1 MSDTQV
7 QNRFTLPV
15 TTILKKRYQITKV
28 IGIGG
33 FGITY
38 KVRDTYT
45 DKVYAMKEYAPSSL
59 CTRAADG
66 LQLKPLSQDK
76 VTALEHG
83 RVRFLEEADMLR
95 QLDSIAG
102 IVPVMDCFNENHTSY
117 FVMQFVEG
125 VSLKEHLQ
133 AHDGRLGIGE
143 TLSIIGGVAYAL
155 NRVHEKKGI
164 CHRDLSP
171 DNIFVTKNNEVRVID
186 FGNAKNMLSQDGQTS
201 SIALKPGFAPPEQYS
216 SKGNQGS
223 YTDVYALAGTMYYCL
238 TGMMIP
244 AAPERMNGEE
254 YIPLREIF
262 PELTQSF
269 SNAVD
274 HALKL
279 DYKERTQ
286 NMGQFM
292 AELKLD
298 TTLYED
304 KVMISPYVEMV
315 KGVNVGRR
323 WNILKD
329 TCITVG
335 RSKKSDIAFPNDLYI
350 SKRHC
355 EVYYD
360 SEKDLFYIEDYST
373 NGTYVEGSRIAQG
386 ALHKMMPGQTFAI
399 GDKNTVMKVGVMH
412 V

>member
-1 MSDTQV
+1 MSEAQL

-15 TTILKKRYQITKV
+15 ATMLKNRYQITEV

-45 DKVYAMKEYAPSSL
+45 NKIFAMKEYAPSSL
-59 CTRAADG
+59 SVRDVDG
-66 LQLKPLSQDK
+66 IRLKPIAEEK
-76 VTALEHG
+76 VSALEHG
-83 RVRFLEEADMLR
+83 RERFLEEADMLR

-117 FVMQFVEG
+117 FVMQYLEG
-125 VSLKEHLQ
+125 VTLKEHLK

-155 NRVHEKKGI
+155 NRVHEQKGV

-171 DNIFVTKNNEVRVID
+171 DNIFITKNNEVRVID
-186 FGNAKNMLSQDGQTS
+186 FGNAKNMLNDEGATCSVV
-201 SIALKPGFAPPEQYS
+201 LKPGFAPPEQYS
-216 SKGNQGS
+216 SKGQQGG

-244 AAPERMNGEE
+244 TAPERLNGES

-269 SNAVD
+269 SKAVD
-274 HALKL
+274 HALQL
-279 DYKERTQ
+279 NYRERTQ

-292 AELKLD
+292 AELGLD

-304 KVMISPYVEMV
+304 KVLISPYLEMV
-315 KGVNVGRR
+315 QGEIIGRR

-335 RSKKSDIAFPNDLYI
+335 RSKTSDIVFPNNLYI
-350 SKRHC
+350 SKKHC

-360 SEKDLFYIEDYST
+360 SEEELFYIEDYST
-373 NGTYVEGSRIAQG
+373 NGTYVEGVRITKG
-386 ALHKMMPGQTFAI
+386 SLHRMTPGQRFAI